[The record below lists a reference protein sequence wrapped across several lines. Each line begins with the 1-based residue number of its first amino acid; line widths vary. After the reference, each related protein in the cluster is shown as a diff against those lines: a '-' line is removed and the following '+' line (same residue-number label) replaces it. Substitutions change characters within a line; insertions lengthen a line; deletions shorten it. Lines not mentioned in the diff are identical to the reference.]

1 MVAKKKSSAKKAS
14 PQKASTK
21 KAPAKKAAKKAAKPI
36 GIKKPIKKLCGGWKA
51 WQDSM
56 PPGPS
61 TIHVTGTCIFPRRG
75 YKASLKPA
83 EPQGINPAILMLRLT
98 ITKPTGPGIQI
109 PQTVQIRYK
118 AKAARM
124 YTHVTI
130 LPDGGTIKV
139 EQVI

>member
-14 PQKASTK
+14 PKKAATK
-21 KAPAKKAAKKAAKPI
+21 KAPAKKAPKKAAKPAGGSI
-36 GIKKPIKKLCGGWKA
+36 PSKKFCKGWKA

-61 TIHVTGTCIFPRRG
+61 TIHVTGTCIFPQRG

-83 EPQGINPAILMLRLT
+83 EPQGINRHILILRLT

-109 PQTVQIRYK
+109 PQKVEVRYK
-118 AKAARM
+118 AKATM
-124 YTHVTI
+124 TYTNVTI

-139 EQVI
+139 EQVV